1 MKKKIV
7 FVVSFVLL
15 AIASYLFLPLWG
27 TSQTTQFSI
36 QRGSST
42 KSVAIILKE
51 KNIFSYPNL
60 FILTVKIFNKSK
72 QINSGDYTIDK
83 KISIWQLFRILET
96 GKGKNIKI
104 TIQEGLRSTQI
115 FEILKASELNNN
127 KNYEIYFEDVSF
139 LRKNKLPPEAKNL
152 EGFLF
157 PETYHFS
164 RLTTEKQ
171 VLQKMIATF
180 FEKVPEKFQNNRST
194 GLSFYKLLILASIVE
209 KETSFKADKKKIA
222 SVFYNRLNKGIGL
235 YTDPT
240 VIYGI
245 KNFDGN
251 LTKKHLKTPNPYN
264 SYLNKG
270 LPPTPIS
277 NPGVEAMNSVLY
289 PEKTNYLYFIGKGD
303 GSSYFSTNLKE
314 HNKAVEKYQRKWY
327 GIKEIY
333 RIIHLSS

>member
-314 HNKAVEKYQRKWY
+314 HNKAVEKYQRSGRK
-327 GIKEIY
+327 KDY
-333 RIIHLSS
+333 RSH

>member
-289 PEKTNYLYFIGKGD
+289 PEKTNYLYF
-303 GSSYFSTNLKE
+303 FLLK
-314 HNKAVEKYQRKWY
+314 
-327 GIKEIY
+327 
-333 RIIHLSS
+333 